1 MRTLF
6 VLLFTIFT
14 LPLTFAK
21 QILIIHTNDL
31 HSYFD
36 GYYNGQGG
44 YARVLTKIK
53 ELRANAEAK
62 GIEVLQLDAGDWGD
76 GTSFYLSD
84 NGADSIRAL
93 EMLGTEVA
101 AIGNHDHMIGGK
113 VLGDQI
119 RRADVNTQ
127 FVAANLQP
135 TPEMELDEVI
145 SPYVD
150 LEKGGIKTRVIGLT
164 TSSNLYEYSMR
175 PGRISDPVFAGDR
188 ESRRASREGKQ
199 LVIALTHL
207 GLHEDKLLAQQSS
220 SIDVIIGGHS
230 HSKVTRV
237 VWETNE
243 YGNRVPI
250 VQAWSHGLG
259 VGALLLDVS
268 KGGHVRVINYKLHE
282 IRSSLKKDPEMA
294 NFVEE
299 ASEKRNLQFETDW
312 NEVIGETKTSISG
325 SLGGENN
332 WRSTCWG
339 KHMARA
345 TREAVGADV
354 GIYIPGFAGVYR
366 PAGPIRFG
374 DIVDNFPHIRQ
385 YGDQGWEI
393 VTVDMSGWKVRPLMY
408 LISRIGYGAVFSGL
422 GYKSVDEVQTNA
434 IYTVA
439 LPGEIAEAIK
449 GSLPAFSHFLR
460 GLQYTD
466 KYYWP
471 VITQYVIENSPIQCP
486 L

>member
-14 LPLTFAK
+14 LPISYAK

-36 GYYNGQGG
+36 GYHNGLGG

-53 ELRANAEAK
+53 ELRGNAEAK

-76 GTSFYLSD
+76 GTSFYLAD

-119 RRADVNTQ
+119 RRADVATQ
-127 FVAANLQP
+127 FVAANLLP
-135 TPEMELDEVI
+135 TSDMELSDVI
-145 SPYVD
+145 FPYAD

-164 TSSNLYEYSMR
+164 TSSDFYEYSMR
-175 PGRISDPVFAGDR
+175 PGRISDPVFAGER
-188 ESRRASREGKQ
+188 EARSASRAGKQ

-207 GLHEDKLLAQQSS
+207 GLHEDRLLAQNSS

-230 HSKVTRV
+230 HSKLKRV

-243 YGNRVPI
+243 YGQQVPI
-250 VQAWSHGLG
+250 VQAWAHGLG
-259 VGALLLDVS
+259 VGALLLNVT
-268 KGGHVRVINYKLHE
+268 KGGHVRVLSYKLHE
-282 IRSSLKKDPEMA
+282 IKPSLKKDSDMT
-294 NFVEE
+294 NFVEL
-299 ASEKRNLQFETDW
+299 AAEKRNIQFETDW
-312 NEVIGETKTSISG
+312 NEIIGESQTPISG

-332 WRSTCWG
+332 WRTTCWG
-339 KHMARA
+339 RHMARA

-354 GIYIPGFAGVYR
+354 GIHIPGFAGAYR
-366 PAGPIRFG
+366 PAGPVRFG

-393 VTVDMSGWKVRPLMY
+393 VTVAMPGWKIKPLMY
-408 LISRIGYGAVFSGL
+408 LISRIGYGADFSGL
-422 GYKSVDEVQTNA
+422 GYKSVNEVKPNV

-449 GSLPAFSHFLR
+449 GSLPTFRHFLR
-460 GLQYTD
+460 GLRYSNT
-466 KYYWP
+466 YFWP
-471 VITQYVIENSPIQCP
+471 VITQYVIENSPIKCP
-486 L
+486 